1 MRQLGEA
8 SGRATG
14 PRRQLRGWLVATWRG
29 RLLGAALVLLL
40 AELLLDAVGWSLP
53 EPVWVA
59 VKLVLLLYALWAGWR
74 AVRWLSDRF
83 LWRIRTKLIL
93 SYLFIALVPV
103 VLLAVLFVTAGVLIL
118 LLSGSWLVTAEVDRI
133 ADVSRATAASAILDL
148 PASDQAAERSLAE
161 RLAPVRAVHAAA
173 SWTLLRQG
181 RVVAGQ
187 GQAPRELPPWWKGEP
202 FAALVSVGEPRPPH
216 QLPDAVLRVAVSRDG
231 TALLVDLPVDAQFFS
246 HLEARSGIHV
256 LQPNELKVDRAG
268 EPHGRVRVE
277 RRPVIE
283 VEDEGRRVS
292 IPAGAGLG
300 FIALPPVREWTTG
313 EPSKHGFLPLFFRF
327 QPLDFVRRL
336 SPQLPRGMGE
346 WSSLADV
353 LIFAL
358 GIVALVFLVMY
369 AVALALGLML
379 ARSITYGVH
388 ALSVGTERLRQG
400 DFDHVI
406 AVRSRDQLGDL
417 AASFNEMSRG
427 LRQLMAEQAERQ
439 RLEEELRIARQIQM
453 SLLPGQD
460 VARMPGLRI
469 AALCLPA
476 AEVGGDYYDLLP
488 LGETRMGVLVADVS
502 GKGTSAALYMA
513 ELKGLVL
520 SLSRICPSPAR
531 LLAEANR
538 ILSANMDSRSFVT
551 MTYAIVDTAE
561 RRMRLARAGH
571 NPVLQLEARSG
582 RTRVLAPPGLGL
594 GLDPGER
601 FDRLL
606 EEQEVPLLPGD
617 LFLFFTD
624 GLSEAMNAGAELF
637 GEGRLARILEE
648 AASLGSEELKE
659 KILAEV
665 RRFVGDAAPHDD
677 MTLVVL
683 KVVEEERAA

>member
-1 MRQLGEA
+1 VRQLGEQSAAGPA
-8 SGRATG
+8 SRRGGRALL
-14 PRRQLRGWLVATWRG
+14 PASWRG
-29 RLLGAALVLLL
+29 RILAIALLLLL
-40 AELLLDAVGWSLP
+40 AELLLAALGWSLP
-53 EPVWVA
+53 EPLWIV
-59 VKLVLLLYALWAGWR
+59 VKLVLLLYVLWAFWR
-74 AVRWLSDRF
+74 GVRWLANRF

-93 SYLFIALVPV
+93 SYLFIALVPL

-148 PASDQAAERSLAE
+148 PAPDPAAERSLAE

-181 RVVAGQ
+181 RVVAAQ
-187 GQAPRELPPWWKGEP
+187 GQAPRALPPWWKGEP
-202 FAALVSVGEPRPPH
+202 FAALVTVGEAPSPY
-216 QLPDAVLRVAVSRDG
+216 QLPRAVLRVAVSRDA
-231 TALLVDLPVDAQFFS
+231 TALLVDLPVDAQFFG

-256 LQPNELKVDRAG
+256 LQPHELKVEPAG
-268 EPHGRVRVE
+268 ATRGQVRGE
-277 RRPVIE
+277 RGPVVQ
-283 VEDEGRRVS
+283 VEDEGHRVT

-300 FIALPPVREWTTG
+300 FIALPPIRDWTTG
-313 EPSKHGFLPLFFRF
+313 EPSKHEFLPLVFRF

-353 LIFAL
+353 LLFAL

-369 AVALALGLML
+369 GVALALGLML

-520 SLSRICPSPAR
+520 SLSRIHPSPAR

-538 ILSANMDSRSFVT
+538 ILAANMDSRSFVT

-594 GLDPGER
+594 GLDAGER

-606 EEQEVPLLPGD
+606 EEQEVPLVPGD
-617 LFLFFTD
+617 LFLFYTD

-637 GEGRLARILEE
+637 GEGRLTRILEE
-648 AASLGSEELKE
+648 AGGLSSEELKE
-659 KILAEV
+659 KILGEV

-683 KVVEEERAA
+683 KVVEEEGTA